1 MVPTLYLLL
10 LFLIGFLAQD
20 RLPLLAPFR
29 GLPRLLLALG
39 LTLFAATWFNFL
51 VYVLLGIGPF
61 YLRLGW
67 AAPLALLAYLLGL
80 FSRSPAPLLPRITA
94 LAREALPSL
103 GVGSLCAG
111 VLAAFVLSR
120 FYYGL
125 TQDAHGNIYS
135 TFNFV
140 DTAFHLSVT
149 NAFLAAPAFPPMDLD
164 MAPFPLKYH
173 FLADFF
179 VAHLVRLGWP
189 GLHAIWIMNLVS
201 AAVMVGALWAVF
213 QRWLRLPA
221 PWVMLAAFMF
231 LFLNLAL
238 MNVVHYLVLEPRYLN
253 PHDLYYGLLRF
264 PYFNFES
271 AQSNMLEP
279 QRGLLFSLPIALL
292 VIDAAFGPRLDPETD
307 RRRLLPAFVLVCL
320 LPLAHIV
327 AFAVLSVALV
337 PLLWEHFRWFLSR
350 WRLWSPAFAVGLLQL
365 AYLLA
370 YGPPTNDGFSDWD
383 FDSTLP
389 LAEYGQ
395 VPALLRPVVFWLFA
409 NGDYLF
415 WGLIFVGLAFLR
427 RRQADPAVNPSRP
440 VWEFLVRWRWY
451 FATSAGF
458 FLLMNV
464 YRYSFDWGDSNKFV
478 FFLNLGLTL
487 VITLGAAQWIGRR
500 HRLLSAAL
508 WTYFLALSVGPPA
521 YAFYLHVI
529 QADHGMV
536 LMWTKSGR
544 EAAEWTRRHLP
555 RGEVI
560 LTAAYNT
567 MHWVT
572 PLAGH
577 PTRAGIYADSNPY
590 RQDARAEM
598 IRKVFE
604 EGAVDLI
611 DDLGARYVCLSR
623 AERRKYHIHPKWN
636 DLAAKGTGVIFSS
649 GQGAE
654 DTYSVYIF
662 DATKLGTL

>member
-1 MVPTLYLLL
+1 MLPTLYLLL
-10 LFLIGFLAQD
+10 LFLIAFLAQD
-20 RLPLLAPFR
+20 RVALLAPFR

-39 LTLFAATWFNFL
+39 LTLFLANWFNFL
-51 VYVLLGIGPF
+51 IYVLLGAGPF
-61 YLRLGW
+61 YLRLAW
-67 AAPLALLAYLLGL
+67 AAPLLALVYLLGL
-80 FSRSPAPLLPRITA
+80 FSRTPTPLGPRLVA
-94 LAREALPSL
+94 LGREALPALRTASL
-103 GVGSLCAG
+103 WAG
-111 VLAAFVLSR
+111 LLAAFVLSR
-120 FYYGL
+120 FYYGIN
-125 TQDAHGNIYS
+125 QDAQGNIYS

-140 DTAFHLSVT
+140 DTAFHLSVA
-149 NAFLAAPAFPPMDLD
+149 NAFLAAPTFPPMDLD

-173 FLADFF
+173 FLADFL
-179 VAHLVRLGWP
+179 VAHLVRLGWS
-189 GLHAIWIMNLVS
+189 GLQAIWIMNLAS
-201 AAVMVGALWAVF
+201 AGVMVGALWAVF
-213 QRWLRLPA
+213 QRWLGLPA
-221 PWVMLAAFMF
+221 RWVMLAGFIF

-238 MNVVHYLVLEPRYLN
+238 MNVVHYLVLAPPYFN
-253 PHDLYYGLLRF
+253 PKDLFYGLLRF

-279 QRGLLFSLPIALL
+279 QRGLLFTLPIALL
-292 VIDAAFGPRLDPETD
+292 VLDAAFGPRTGAEPD
-307 RRRLLPAFVLVCL
+307 RRRFLAAFVLVCL
-320 LPLAHIV
+320 LPLSHIV

-337 PLLWEHFRWFLSR
+337 PPLGQNFRWFLAR
-350 WRLWSPAFAVGLLQL
+350 WRVWLPVFAIGLLQL

-383 FDSTLP
+383 LDSTLP
-389 LAEYGQ
+389 LADYSSL
-395 VPALLRPVVFWLFA
+395 PALLRPVLFWLFA

-415 WGLIFVGLAFLR
+415 WGLVFAGLAFLR
-427 RRQADPAVNPSRP
+427 RRETDPAANPSRP

-451 FATSAGF
+451 FLTCAGF

-464 YRYSFDWGDSNKFV
+464 YRYSFDWGDSNKFI

-487 VITLGAAQWIGRR
+487 VITLGAAQWVGRGR
-500 HRLLSAAL
+500 WLLSAGL
-508 WTYFLALSVGPPA
+508 WTFFLLLSAGPPA

-529 QADHGMV
+529 KAEHGMV
-536 LMWTKSGR
+536 LLWTKSGQD
-544 EAAEWTRRHLP
+544 AAEWTRRHLP
-555 RGEVI
+555 RDEVI

-572 PLAGH
+572 PLAGR

-590 RQDARAEM
+590 RQDERAEM

-604 EGAVDLI
+604 DGAVDLI

-623 AERRKYHIHPKWN
+623 AERRKYHISPKWN

-649 GQGAE
+649 GQGVQ

-662 DATKLGTL
+662 DATKLGAL